1 MRISLIKPPLN
12 ASQKGHI
19 VDKNR
24 EESAP
29 AKRNWTP
36 SPELARRREVI
47 ARMHAAGSSAPAIA
61 RQVGCSVRTVERYR
75 ASLRAEPIGATPP
88 KVAERERAAQ
98 LIAQGVHIT
107 EVARTVRVSDTTVA
121 KWFPDA
127 PRMTPREIGLLSVVA
142 RRHRDVFSLQVNA
155 GQ

>member
-1 MRISLIKPPLN
+1 M
-12 ASQKGHI
+12 
-19 VDKNR
+19 DKNR

-61 RQVGCSVRTVERYR
+61 RQAGCSVRTVERYR
-75 ASLRAEPIGATPP
+75 ASLRDVPLGAAPP
-88 KVAERERAAQ
+88 KLAEREEAGRLLAD
-98 LIAQGVHIT
+98 GVPIS
-107 EVARTVRVSDTTVA
+107 EVARTVGVGWRTVA

-127 PRMTPREIGLLSVVA
+127 PRMSPVEVGQLATVA
-142 RRHRDVFSLQVNA
+142 RRYREVLTLQTN
-155 GQ
+155 GR